1 MKDTYDNIVLYINA
15 TCNLNCTYCYIDKSS
30 ILKQIDDILAKSFE
44 TDYYFDFT
52 KEIFRDHPQ
61 KLKRIEFWGGEPS
74 LGLHRMY
81 KILPKFFNHFKNLNE
96 FMMSTNFTTS
106 EWFDEFYGFL
116 KVLGKQ
122 KDRNFT
128 FDLQLSLDGPEYFN
142 DLGRGKGTTKK
153 FLEHFDK
160 FLDTIEE
167 NLPQNVTIQAHFKPT
182 YTAYTISQ
190 LQTKEDIIKYF
201 SFFDELIYKYKEK
214 NNSRVRMGTPVP
226 NTAVPSPHTK
236 EDGLLFANYMKLTTE
251 IDKEIRGKS
260 LPNKY
265 FKVYSSISSFIPRRL
280 LGMRYNCGACTCGTG
295 NSVIGI
301 LPERH
306 LSACHNGFV
315 DLLGDYK
322 KNCEFHKDWED
333 RTILNLLFTNQD
345 SCLNTCMTVEEYEKY
360 EDIIDCF
367 YRKNSTFQRLNLVA
381 QIRTLAKYGQ
391 IDEKFIDEKEAL
403 KAADYFLGATS
414 YCIRDNLSV
423 TGSAVLY
430 PVGLIKLLLNG
441 ASDYVLK
448 E

>member
-1 MKDTYDNIVLYINA
+1 
-15 TCNLNCTYCYIDKSS
+15 
-30 ILKQIDDILAKSFE
+30 
-44 TDYYFDFT
+44 
-52 KEIFRDHPQ
+52 
-61 KLKRIEFWGGEPS
+61 
-74 LGLHRMY
+74 MY

-96 FMMSTNFTTS
+96 FMMSTNFTTP

-116 KVLGKQ
+116 KVLKTQ
-122 KDRNFT
+122 KDRNFI

-142 DLGRGKGTTKK
+142 DLGRGKGTTEK

-167 NLPQNVTIQAHFKPT
+167 NLPQNVIIQAHFKPT

-201 SFFDELIYKYKEK
+201 SFFDELVYKWREK
-214 NNSRVRMGTPVP
+214 NILNLRMGTPVP

-236 EDGLLFANYMKLTTE
+236 KDGILFANYMKLTTE
-251 IDKEIRGKS
+251 IDNEIRNKS
-260 LPNKY
+260 LPNQY
-265 FKVYSSISSFIPRRL
+265 FKTYSQISSFIPRKL
-280 LGMRYNCGACTCGTG
+280 IGPYYNCGSCTCGTG
-295 NSVIGI
+295 DSIVGL
-301 LPERH
+301 LPEKH

-315 DLLGDYK
+315 DLLEDYK

-345 SCLNTCMTVEEYEKY
+345 SCLKTCFTLDEYEKY
-360 EDIIDCF
+360 EGIMNCF
-367 YRKNSTFQRLNLVA
+367 YRKGSTFQRLNLVA

-391 IDEKFIDEKEAL
+391 IDKKFINEEEAL
-403 KAADYFLGATS
+403 KAADYFLSATS

-423 TGSAVLY
+423 TGSVALY

-441 ASDYVLK
+441 ASDYVFK
-448 E
+448 K